1 MVGYGRQLQGLA
13 IALSSLAGFIDALGF
28 ITLGGVFVSFM
39 SGNSTR
45 FAVGTADGAWQTV
58 ALIGGVLALFV
69 VGVIL
74 GSVVAELTDRD
85 RRTRK
90 TAVLATVTVLLTIAA
105 AAVLVD
111 WTPVAVIAMTLAMGT
126 ENSVFRRHGE
136 TTVALTYMT
145 GALVKIGQRIAAAFF
160 GGPRWSWLPYLGL
173 WGGLVT
179 GAVLGALAHRV
190 LGLHA
195 LWIAAAFAAALTV
208 AVRFLSD
215 HELTGGV

>member
-1 MVGYGRQLQGLA
+1 MHRYDLPRRSLAYG
-13 IALSSLAGFIDALGF
+13 IAGLAGFVDAAGF
-28 ITLGGVFVSFM
+28 LAAGGYFVSFM

-69 VGVIL
+69 LGVIL

-90 TAVLATVTVLLTIAA
+90 IAVLATVTVLLTVAA

-111 WTPVAVIAMTLAMGT
+111 WTPVSVIAMTLAMGT

-179 GAVLGALAHRV
+179 GAVLGALAHRA

-195 LWIAAAFAAALTV
+195 LWIAAAFAATLTV
-208 AVRFLSD
+208 SVRFLSD

>member
-45 FAVGTADGAWQTV
+45 LAVGTADGMWETV

-69 VGVIL
+69 LGVIL

-90 TAVLATVTVLLTIAA
+90 TAVLATVTALLTIGAV
-105 AAVLVD
+105 AVLAG
-111 WTPVAVIAMTLAMGT
+111 WTPVAVVAMTLAMGT
-126 ENSVFRRHGE
+126 ENSVFRRQGE
-136 TTVALTYMT
+136 TAVALTYMT
-145 GALVKIGQRIAAAFF
+145 GALVKIGQRVAAAFF

-179 GAVLGALAHRV
+179 GAVLGALAHRA

-195 LWIAAAFAAALTV
+195 LWIAAVFAAALTV
-208 AVRFLSD
+208 SVRFLSD
-215 HELTGGV
+215 HELTGGM

>member
-69 VGVIL
+69 LGVIL

-90 TAVLATVTVLLTIAA
+90 IAVLATVTVLLTVAA

-111 WTPVAVIAMTLAMGT
+111 WTPVSVIAMTLAMGT

-136 TTVALTYMT
+136 TTVALTGHPENRDRY
-145 GALVKIGQRIAAAFF
+145 
-160 GGPRWSWLPYLGL
+160 
-173 WGGLVT
+173 
-179 GAVLGALAHRV
+179 H
-190 LGLHA
+190 
-195 LWIAAAFAAALTV
+195 V
-208 AVRFLSD
+208 AVRDHGPMIVERAALAALALQVPATTALSSTPRTAGA
-215 HELTGGV
+215 LRRRPVAPWVLAAIPVIALILLILLL